1 MLSARMARASAL
13 ALKNKASQIKEKE
26 LQESK
31 AANERAEDVG
41 CKRGRT
47 EKDEDGNAK
56 RVAQVISSLG
66 QVSVLLVLHYCL
78 MLPVKSMC
86 L

>member
-1 MLSARMARASAL
+1 MLSARMARMSAL
-13 ALKNKASQIKEKE
+13 ALKNKASQNKEKE

-31 AANERAEDVG
+31 AVKERVQDVG

-56 RVAQVISSLG
+56 RVAQAISSLG